1 VNLITPDNFE
11 KKFEELRIF
20 MFGEYKF
27 PLKKDLKRDS
37 HKNHSPRK
45 R

>member
-20 MFGEYKF
+20 MFGEYKLPTEEGF
-27 PLKKDLKRDS
+27 EEG
-37 HKNHSPRK
+37 
-45 R
+45 